1 MRKRSRNG
9 KKRFPFAKK
18 HSYFRILIIMNIVYL
33 ELIFEIVFPYLNK
46 LYIYIFFFEVA
57 SKGFLL
63 RLARIEKINNV
74 IDATFGQKK
83 KGKYVTFSHFRRFSF
98 GHVK

>member
-9 KKRFPFAKK
+9 KKRLPFAKK
-18 HSYFRILIIMNIVYL
+18 HIYLRILIIMNIVYH

-46 LYIYIFFFEVA
+46 LYNFFFFFEVA

-74 IDATFGQKK
+74 IDATFG
-83 KGKYVTFSHFRRFSF
+83 
-98 GHVK
+98 

>member
-46 LYIYIFFFEVA
+46 LYNFFFFEVA